1 MLKKI
6 FNKLEPP
13 RADIR
18 LSEDGGVIIEG
29 GYYFYRNNKRTKGE
43 NTIKIDDEDV
53 LRIGKRTIASTNLMI
68 AGVVIVIIALFCI
81 SKTAEMSSAMVADG
95 AATITEGVKE
105 QGVGAIV
112 GAGESVAEVVGLG
125 NEVENLSEIY
135 IEGDIGGLVDSYNSD
150 GESGL
155 IDALIDGGG
164 EKAIGA
170 INDVASDDS
179 DKDYSQ
185 SLMDSGTEKI
195 SEGEEQIGNSMAL
208 FIFMVLITTVVILA
222 GGFVLVCYF
231 FTIRK
236 YIEVFT

>member
-105 QGVGAIV
+105 
-112 GAGESVAEVVGLG
+112 
-125 NEVENLSEIY
+125 
-135 IEGDIGGLVDSYNSD
+135 
-150 GESGL
+150 
-155 IDALIDGGG
+155 
-164 EKAIGA
+164 
-170 INDVASDDS
+170 
-179 DKDYSQ
+179 
-185 SLMDSGTEKI
+185 
-195 SEGEEQIGNSMAL
+195 
-208 FIFMVLITTVVILA
+208 
-222 GGFVLVCYF
+222 
-231 FTIRK
+231 
-236 YIEVFT
+236 